1 MRCELCASLSRM
13 RRTEEPKVDVDD
25 AAGGPGCCEVCGR
38 PLGGASRD
46 RVVEALAHLARFGLT
61 GQMLLARRGH

>member
-13 RRTEEPKVDVDD
+13 RRTDEPQSDPDDV
-25 AAGGPGCCEVCGR
+25 AGGAGCCEVCGR
-38 PLGGASRD
+38 QLGGSRD

-61 GQMLLARRGH
+61 GQMLLARRGS